1 MDSSSS
7 APRNSR
13 GRLRAGLDDRQRP
26 SWPANGTA
34 RYRATDSVC
43 LAVGDLHLWSLL
55 TVHHALN
62 RTGVVATLRML
73 NVRKVRRA
81 VSACRYFEL
90 TALGELL
97 SLMPEAA
104 VSPQFAEA
112 FDAEYRQRF
121 SDGSALIR
129 AAEWKLATAPEDFT
143 VTGV

>member
-1 MDSSSS
+1 MDSSSP
-7 APRNSR
+7 APRDSR
-13 GRLRAGLDDRQRP
+13 GQPRAARDDRQRP
-26 SWPANGTA
+26 SWPGNNMA
-34 RYRATDSVC
+34 RYRTPDAVC

-62 RTGVVATLRML
+62 RVGVVATLRML
-73 NVRKVRRA
+73 TVRKVHRA

-90 TALGELL
+90 TGLGDLL

-104 VSPQFAEA
+104 GSAQFADA

-121 SDGSALIR
+121 ADGAELIR
-129 AAEWKLATAPEDFT
+129 AAQWKVATAPEDFT

>member
-7 APRNSR
+7 GQRNSP
-13 GRLRAGLDDRQRP
+13 GQSRAALIDRQRP
-26 SWPANGTA
+26 SWPGNGTA
-34 RYRATDSVC
+34 RYRTTDAVC

-55 TVHHALN
+55 TVHHALK
-62 RTGVVATLRML
+62 RAGVVATLRML
-73 NVRKVRRA
+73 TVRKVHRA

-90 TALGELL
+90 TDLGDLL

-104 VSPQFAEA
+104 GSAQFADA

-121 SDGSALIR
+121 SDGSELIR
-129 AAEWKLATAPEDFT
+129 AAQWKFATAPEDFT